1 MAKEIVYT
9 IVLESKRIEVSQ
21 GVYQAYHRMRE
32 KERYQRQLI
41 ERYERSLEQ
50 FQEGRGAAEYQN
62 GIYHP
67 APEEEIIR
75 SEERMNLYLALNM
88 LAKEDWLLIE
98 QLFFEQLTEQ
108 ELASHMG
115 ITQQA
120 VSKRKIK
127 LLERLRLML
136 AEN

>member
-1 MAKEIVYT
+1 MAKESVYT
-9 IVLESKRIEVSQ
+9 IVIETKRVEVSQ
-21 GVYQAYHRMRE
+21 DVYHAYYRMRE

-41 ERYERSLEQ
+41 ERYERSLER
-50 FQEGRGAAEYQN
+50 FQEEGLPVEYQN
-62 GIYHP
+62 GICHP
-67 APEEEIIR
+67 ATEEEVIR

-108 ELASHMG
+108 ELAMHLG

-136 AEN
+136 EQK